1 MKKLKKIIL
10 PIFLIIINILFIS
23 IPVNALEIPVR
34 VLTDTTPIVIDNTI
48 NINPQFID
56 NTNTST
62 KSFGIGGTVINT
74 LPKDVNIVSTT
85 TYYDQ
90 NNNVITTST
99 ITQLLPAETTVE
111 YTNMTDLYKVPTN
124 ISVQDIKYY
133 SMNIE
138 VQETKDENYTPS
150 LIEKYQYYDYLID
163 AYDINIKVNEN
174 NTFDITEKIT
184 ANFLAKNKHGIFR
197 KLPTKNTVERL
208 NGTTSKNR
216 AQITNVEVSN
226 EYTTSREGHYLVLK
240 IGNPSLT
247 ISGKQEYNISYNYNI
262 GKDKVKDYDE
272 FYFNLI
278 GPEWDTAI
286 GNITFTIEMPKEFD
300 SSKLGFSSGIVGS
313 TDSSNIIYT
322 VNGNKIEGYYKGI
335 LNTYEALTVRLELD
349 EGYFVGAG
357 YTLTFDSKDLIKVLA
372 PLLLV
377 IIGFTTWI
385 IYGKDRQAVD
395 SVEFYPPEGFNSLD
409 VALALKGEIDSY
421 DVTSLLIYL
430 ANKGYIK
437 ISETE
442 SRSYFSNKGFKITKV
457 KDYDG
462 NNINEQLF
470 LDGLFR
476 YKRVT
481 NSPASQALELDNITS
496 VTDMDLYNK
505 FYETTIRIKKN
516 MNTNENK
523 YKIFEKNSL
532 NKRTLIIILII
543 LTFCII
549 TIPPCLIYTDIGLTI
564 ATLVFASGGFSMSLS
579 ALAGLSSTVFY
590 LNGKKY
596 ESKILSA
603 TIEIVFGL
611 ICSSTLFFPVL
622 LPALLNDFVY
632 FFGYI
637 IGLICVFFLFTIMKY
652 MPKRTKEG
660 TMIYGKIKGFKKF
673 LETSKKAQLESMVM
687 QNPKYFYDILPYTYV
702 LGISDKWIKKFETI
716 NLQAPNWYDSST
728 PFNAMAFGSFISNTM
743 NSAHSS
749 MASSPSSSSDG
760 SSGRSSGGGSSGGG
774 SGGGGGGSW

>member
-23 IPVNALEIPVR
+23 TPVNALEIPVR

-138 VQETKDENYTPS
+138 VQEIIEENYTPS
-150 LIEKYQYYDYLID
+150 LIEEYKNKDYLID

-184 ANFLAKNKHGIFR
+184 ANFLAENKHGIFR

-208 NGTTSKNR
+208 NGTTSTNR
-216 AQITNVEVSN
+216 AQITNIKVDN
-226 EYTTSREGHYLVLK
+226 EYTQSREEGNLVLK
-240 IGNPSLT
+240 IGSPT
-247 ISGKQEYNISYNYNI
+247 FTVSGVQEYNISYNYNI
-262 GKDKVKDYDE
+262 GKDKEKEYDE

-286 GNITFTIEMPKEFD
+286 GNVTFTIEMPKEFD
-300 SSKLGFSSGIVGS
+300 SSKLGFSSGLKGS
-313 TDSSNIIYT
+313 TENGNVVYSVSDNIIKGKY
-322 VNGNKIEGYYKGI
+322 NGI
-335 LNTYEALTVRLELD
+335 LNPKEALTVRLELE

-357 YTLTFDSKDLIKVLA
+357 YKYDAKDFLSALL
-372 PLLLV
+372 PLVFV
-377 IIGFTTWI
+377 IIGFLTWL
-385 IYGKDRQAVD
+385 IYGKDKQVVD

-409 VALALKGEIDSY
+409 VAFAYNGNVDTM

-437 ISETE
+437 IGEEE
-442 SRSYFSNKGFKITKV
+442 SNSYFTNHKGFRITKV

-462 NNINEQLF
+462 KNINEQLF

-476 YKRVT
+476 YKKAT
-481 NSPASQALELDNITS
+481 NNPVSQAVELDNITS
-496 VTDMDLYNK
+496 VTDVDLYNR
-505 FYETTIRIKKN
+505 FYITTNKIKNN
-516 MNTNENK
+516 MNTKENK
-523 YKIFEKNSL
+523 HKIFEKNSL
-532 NKRTLIIILII
+532 SKRTLITILII

-549 TIPPCLIYTDIGLTI
+549 TIPPCLKYSSSEML
-564 ATLVFASGGFSMSLS
+564 LFALLFPGIGFSMLIASIV
-579 ALAGLSSTVFY
+579 GLNSGGTVY
-590 LNGKKY
+590 VNGKPST
-596 ESKILSA
+596 SKNVS
-603 TIEIVFGL
+603 TIFGVIWGL
-611 ICSSTLFFPVL
+611 GFGGIPFAAIL
-622 LPALLNDFVY
+622 LPILLNDFVY
-632 FFGYI
+632 LFGYI
-637 IGLICVFFLFTIMKY
+637 IGIICVFFLFIIIKY
-652 MPKRTKEG
+652 IPKRTEEG
-660 TMIYGKIKGFKKF
+660 TLLYGKIKGFKKF
-673 LETSKKAQLESMVM
+673 LESSEKAQLESMVM

-749 MASSPSSSSDG
+749 MASSPSSSS
-760 SSGRSSGGGSSGGG
+760 GGG